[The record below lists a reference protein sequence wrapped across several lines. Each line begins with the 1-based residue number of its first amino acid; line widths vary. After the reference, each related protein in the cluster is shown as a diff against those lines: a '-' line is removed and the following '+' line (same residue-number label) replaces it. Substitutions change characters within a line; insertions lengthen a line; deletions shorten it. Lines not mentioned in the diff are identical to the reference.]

1 MNRNFLPRQD
11 VQIADPSGR
20 TTTPFYVWMQ
30 RLDSLLRG
38 GAEIENIAQTLAQL
52 RAALA
57 DLQSTGY
64 LPGTANVVG
73 INSVVSLGDLV
84 NGVVTVQL
92 LGDVQTPYSFQ
103 FYAADNRCIRGWQW
117 LHPVIEA
124 GDCLVKTMD
133 GFNVR
138 GVARNE
144 DDLPD
149 TPSDGDAY
157 LLESTGHI
165 LRWDDG
171 GAEWV
176 DEGEASG
183 VTTLAL
189 EQLPDTGVGALLAIT
204 RDAFGRVEGTKEATI
219 TGTVGEIDVANG
231 DAVAGLPTISL
242 ADVTPTAG
250 GILQKYGFDAKGRRN
265 EEEAATTDD
274 LTEGATN
281 LYFTDARAQEA
292 VADILDGTGDVEI
305 HYEDTPDPR
314 IYAELSAGV
323 QASLALA
330 DTALQPGDN
339 ISALTND
346 AGYLTDAPIDGNT
359 YGRKDGA
366 WEQIT
371 TSGSGTVTSVGL
383 SVPTGFQVSGSPV
396 TTSGTLTV
404 TYDTGYQGYTSA
416 EASKLSGIEAGAT
429 VGADWSVN
437 LSNIP
442 ANIASWASIAPS
454 AKVNTAG
461 DTMTGNLVI
470 TNLGELRLDNSAG
483 TIRLIRWLTNGVN
496 RWAFYANT
504 AAESGGNAGSNLTIR
519 RYADD
524 GSAISPDP
532 LNINRET
539 GVVSLGV
546 RPTFAGAVPWDSAN
560 FDLDSTGING
570 DTAPTV
576 ADADAVTG
584 TNVRFFRGV
593 TGSTGFPTPNVAGL
607 YLPWSGNAGAMM
619 AFQPTTQAFYY
630 RTQPV
635 AGGWNPWHQVWTTGN
650 LADTS
655 WATPTLGANWSGTSL
670 GYKRFGFHVA
680 LRGQIRNDAGTRSAG
695 TVIFTLPSGFRPSVN
710 MVFVIH
716 YEPTGG
722 GPTVSFRIGIP
733 TSGEVTLA
741 DPLPGGA
748 TLYMSGLSFYNN

>member
-1 MNRNFLPRQD
+1 MNRNFLPRQG
-11 VQIADPSGR
+11 VQLVDQSGC
-20 TTTPFYVWMQ
+20 TTNPFYVWMQ

-124 GDCLVKTMD
+124 GDCMVKTMD
-133 GFNVR
+133 GFNVL

-219 TGTVGEIDVANG
+219 TGTVGEIEVANG

-383 SVPTGFQVSGSPV
+383 SVPAGFQVSGSPV

-416 EASKLSGIEAGAT
+416 EASKLSGIASGAT
-429 VGADWSVN
+429 VGADWNVN

-442 ANIASWASIAPS
+442 ASIAAWQAMPPS
-454 AKVNTAG
+454 GRVTIA
-461 DTMTGNLVI
+461 DTISFASGGAINYIQSGQSGGGSGTWD
-470 TNLGELRLDNSAG
+470 ELRIGPYMSSAWHLRITSAG
-483 TIRLIRWLTNGVN
+483 V
-496 RWAFYANT
+496 
-504 AAESGGNAGSNLTIR
+504 AEFN
-519 RYADD
+519 
-524 GSAISPDP
+524 
-532 LNINRET
+532 
-539 GVVSLGV
+539 V
-546 RPTFAGAVPWDSAN
+546 RPVFNGNTPWDSAN
-560 FDLDSTGING
+560 FNPATKANDADVVKLTGAQTVAGIKTLTDRLTVNANLAGVMSFTSGSGINYLQSGADTTTGSWQEMRFSPYGSGSYYLRITSTGEVQ
-570 DTAPTV
+570 T
-576 ADADAVTG
+576 
-584 TNVRFFRGV
+584 
-593 TGSTGFPTPNVAGL
+593 
-607 YLPWSGNAGAMM
+607 AGAN
-619 AFQPTTQAFYY
+619 
-630 RTQPV
+630 R
-635 AGGWNPWHQVWTTGN
+635 VWDAGN
-650 LADTS
+650 LADSGWQALTYSNS
-655 WATPTLGANWSGTSL
+655 WSAYTAGSRPTPGVR
-670 GYKRFGFHVA
+670 KFGSFCQ
-680 LRGQIRNDAGTRSAG
+680 LRGHIAPGTTTDG
-695 TVIFTLPSGFRPSVN
+695 TLVATLPTGYR
-710 MVFVIH
+710 
-716 YEPTGG
+716 PTG
-722 GPTVSFRIGIP
+722 
-733 TSGEVTLA
+733 TL
-741 DPLPGGA
+741 DFLVGA
-748 TLYMSGLSFYNN
+748 TNIDSVCRVRITSSGNITVYDVSGVVDAIALNSISFYVD

>member
-1 MNRNFLPRQD
+1 MNRNFLPRQG
-11 VQIADPSGR
+11 VQLVDQSGC
-20 TTTPFYVWMQ
+20 TTNPFYVWMQ

-38 GAEIENIAQTLAQL
+38 GAEIENITQTLAQL
-52 RAALA
+52 RATLA

-124 GDCLVKTMD
+124 GDCMVKTMD
-133 GFNVR
+133 GFNVL

-219 TGTVGEIDVANG
+219 TGTAGQIEVANG

-442 ANIASWASIAPS
+442 ANITAWAGVSPAD
-454 AKVNTAG
+454 KVNVSG
-461 DTMTGNLVI
+461 DTMSGNLTISTAGSNVI
-470 TNLGELRLDNSAG
+470 ELSAPSG
-483 TIRLIRWLTNGVN
+483 AARIIRYSTSGSNRWTVYTNG
-496 RWAFYANT
+496 T
-504 AAESGGNAGSNLTIR
+504 AESGGNAGSNFVVR
-519 RYADD
+519 RYDD
-524 GSAISPDP
+524 SGAMLSPDP
-532 LNINRET
+532 FTISRAS
-539 GVVSLGV
+539 GVVAFGL
-546 RPTFAGAVPWDSAN
+546 RPTFAGNTPWDSGN
-560 FDLDSTGING
+560 FDASFAGFITNNSNRITDFSTLTSTALSSVFSATSAATGNPLGANMTGLHMRYTAGVSLDI
-570 DTAPTV
+570 
-576 ADADAVTG
+576 AVT
-584 TNVRFFRGV
+584 TSANPRLYV
-593 TGSTGFPTPNVAGL
+593 GSLTAG
-607 YLPWSGNAGAMM
+607 N
-619 AFQPTTQAFYY
+619 
-630 RTQPV
+630 
-635 AGGWNPWHQVWTTGN
+635 WNEAWTTGN
-650 LADTS
+650 LADSGWTS
-655 WATPTLGANWSGTSL
+655 ISVGSGWSATNLARRRFGTRVKLRGSIVNTSGTRAPGTIVLTLPAGYRPSTPTMFL
-670 GYKRFGFHVA
+670 V
-680 LRGQIRNDAGTRSAG
+680 
-695 TVIFTLPSGFRPSVN
+695 
-710 MVFVIH
+710 
-716 YEPTGG
+716 
-722 GPTVSFRIGIP
+722 PTVD
-733 TSGEVTLA
+733 SGVGEYRRVAVGDNGDIALP
-741 DPLPGGA
+741 DGLPGGV
-748 TLYMSGLSFYNN
+748 TFWLDGIDFYTD